1 MITMETFL
9 GFWGKDL
16 TTIKVPKE
24 FEKKLPLATTKF
36 LCRYGLP
43 TIERMYKERKT
54 YLENTTPLPEIIL
67 SEVNADSNI
76 KRVYPFFE
84 FAHLLSD
91 QFRFQ
96 GQEFIRL
103 GDDADYYIAIEVDSG
118 SVHYII
124 KSPPETWPYEIPPPL
139 QNQFLNSGVDKLG
152 MYLTAEFLSR
162 RERIN
167 PFKEYV
173 DAINANNTNLRNE
186 AEEEYAKIINN
197 LEDEFKAL
205 DYHALSVTD
214 SYWRDYLYE
223 MRY

>member
-24 FEKKLPLATTKF
+24 IEKKLPLATTKF
-36 LCRYGLP
+36 LLQYGLP
-43 TIERMYKERKT
+43 TSERMYKERKT

-67 SEVNADSNI
+67 SEVNVDRNI

-84 FAHLLSD
+84 FVHLLSE

-96 GQEFIRL
+96 GQDFIRL
-103 GDDADYYIAIEVDSG
+103 GNDDDYYIAIEVDSG
-118 SVHYII
+118 NVHYII
-124 KSPPETWPYEIPPPL
+124 KNLPEIWPYEIPPPP
-139 QNQFLNSGVDKLG
+139 QNQLINSGVDKLG

-167 PFKEYV
+167 PLIKYV
-173 DAINANNTNLRNE
+173 NAVNSKNYKLRDKM
-186 AEEEYAKIINN
+186 EETVDKIIDN
-197 LEDEFKAL
+197 LEKDFMELDDQAL
-205 DYHALSVTD
+205 TANE
-214 SYWRDYLYE
+214 SYWRGYLYE
-223 MRY
+223 MRH